1 MITDHKVGLDPTIFR
16 TYDIRGIAG
25 KSLSDNH
32 VFLIGKALGSLIQE
46 RGERLVVLARDGRI
60 SSPVLAPALTEG
72 LLSSGC
78 DVINLGMSPTPL
90 LYFAI
95 EYFNAKSGV
104 MLTGSH
110 NPSDY
115 NGIKAVVNRKSLT
128 ADEIQSLYHRIIN
141 RELTSG
147 RGVLRVEE
155 IFDDYIKAICKD
167 IKLAKPLKIV
177 VDAGNG
183 VTGSTAPYLYR
194 TLGCEVHELFCN
206 IDGRFPNHHA
216 DPSQIE
222 NLQDLIAKVKEVNAD
237 IGLAFDGDGDRLGVV
252 TNKGTVI
259 WADRTLML
267 FAREILSENPN
278 SSVIFDVKCTD
289 HLSALVKKLGGIP
302 VMWKTGHSLI
312 KEKVAETQA
321 LLAGEMSGHFIFK
334 DRWNGFDDALYAGAR
349 LLEICAKATV
359 DTETLFASIPNST
372 NTPEL
377 KVSVPDTEKFALM
390 DELIAKADFKNAK
403 EIMTIDG
410 LRVSFDRGWGLV
422 RPSNTTPYLII
433 RFEAI
438 DEPVLK
444 SIQDTFKE
452 WILSVRPEL
461 ELPF

>member
-1 MITDHKVGLDPTIFR
+1 MITDHKLGLDPTIFR

-25 KSLSDNH
+25 RTLSDDH
-32 VFLIGKALGSLIQE
+32 VFFIGKALGTLIQE
-46 RGERLVVLARDGRI
+46 RGERLVVVARDGRI
-60 SSPVLAPALTEG
+60 SSPVLAPALIEG
-72 LLSSGC
+72 ILSSGC

-95 EYFNAKSGV
+95 QYFNAKSGV

-115 NGIKAVVNRKSLT
+115 NGIKAVVNKKCLT
-128 ADEIQSLYHRIIN
+128 ADEIQSIYHRIIK
-141 RELTSG
+141 RDFASG
-147 RGVLRVEE
+147 RGVQRVEE
-155 IFDDYIKAICKD
+155 VFDDYTKAIIKD

-194 TLGCEVHELFCN
+194 MLGCEVHELFCN

-222 NLQDLIAKVKEVNAD
+222 NLQHLIAKVKEVEAD

-252 TNKGTVI
+252 TNKGTII

-267 FAREILSENPN
+267 FAKEILSENPN
-278 SSVIFDVKCTD
+278 ASIIFDVKCTD
-289 HLSALVKKLGGIP
+289 HLSALVKRMGGIP

-312 KEKVAETQA
+312 KEKVAETKA
-321 LLAGEMSGHFIFK
+321 ILAGEMSGHFIFN
-334 DRWNGFDDALYAGAR
+334 DRWNGYDDALYAGAR

-359 DTETLFASIPNST
+359 DSETLFSSIPNST

-377 KVSVPDTEKFALM
+377 KISVPDIEKFDLM
-390 DELIAKADFKNAK
+390 DELIAKASFKDAK

-410 LRVSFDRGWGLV
+410 LRVSFDQGWGLV

-444 SIQDTFKE
+444 SIQEIFRE

-461 ELPF
+461 KLPF